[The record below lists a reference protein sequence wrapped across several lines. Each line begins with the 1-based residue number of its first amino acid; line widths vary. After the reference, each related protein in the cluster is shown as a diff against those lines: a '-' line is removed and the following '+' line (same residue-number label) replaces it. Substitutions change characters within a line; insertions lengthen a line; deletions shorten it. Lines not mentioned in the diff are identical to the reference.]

1 MNYTET
7 LDFLFSSLTSFQEKG
22 AQAYKPGLERITE
35 FCKHIGNPQ
44 RNFFTIHVAG
54 TNGKGSVSHI
64 IASVLEQAGYCTGLF
79 TSPHLKDFRERI
91 KVNGEAI
98 PKQKVVNFIN
108 KNYAK
113 MVELDLSF
121 FEVTTALAFEHF
133 THSDV
138 EVAIIETGLG
148 GRLDATNVIIPMVSI
163 ITNIGLEHTSLL
175 GDTIQEI
182 AAEKGGIIK
191 KSIPVIIGES
201 NKEYNGVF
209 EDIATK
215 NRSKIVYAEDMYRCL
230 EHAQS
235 SNGRSMKM
243 QRIEDKMMFDIDVD
257 LAGEYQCKN
266 VTTAIST
273 INFLHNETPLSISRR
288 ALLEG
293 MRNAAKDTSFHGR
306 WEKIGESP
314 LIICDTA
321 HNIDGIASIA
331 EQLKGAEY
339 RELYCIL
346 GFTIDKEV
354 DKILALLPQNA
365 HYIFTQTLSERC
377 MVAEDIAKK
386 AKKLGL
392 IYEVEPDVKKALEM
406 AKERTSDED
415 MIFVGGSTYIV
426 AEVL

>member
-7 LDFLFSSLTSFQEKG
+7 LEFLFSSLTSFQEKG
-22 AQAYKPGLERITE
+22 VQAYKPGLERITE

-44 RNFFTIHVAG
+44 RNFFTIHIAG

-108 KNYAK
+108 KHHDK

-148 GRLDATNVIIPMVSI
+148 GRLDATNIIIPMVSI
-163 ITNIGLEHTSLL
+163 ITNIGLEHTDLL
-175 GDTIQEI
+175 GDTLQQI
-182 AAEKGGIIK
+182 AREKGGIIK

-201 NKEYNGVF
+201 NIEYNDVF
-209 EDIATK
+209 EEIATK
-215 NRSKIVYAEDMYRCL
+215 KKSKILYAENMYKCL
-230 EHAQS
+230 EHRQICDGQS
-235 SNGRSMKM
+235 LTM
-243 QRIEDKMMFDIDVD
+243 QRVADKTVFDIEID

-266 VTTAIST
+266 ATTAIAA
-273 INFLHNETPLSISRR
+273 INFLQNETPLSISRR
-288 ALLEG
+288 AVHTG
-293 MRNAAKDTSFHGR
+293 MRNAAKDTNLHGR
-306 WEKIGESP
+306 WEKISESP
-314 LIICDTA
+314 LIICDTC
-321 HNIDGIASIA
+321 HNFNGIISIA
-331 EQLKGAEY
+331 EQLKATEY
-339 RELYCIL
+339 KELYCIF
-346 GFTIDKEV
+346 GFMNDKDV
-354 DKILALLPQNA
+354 DKILTLLPRDA
-365 HYIFTQTLSERC
+365 HYIFTQTSSERC
-377 MVAEDIAKK
+377 MSAEDIAEK
-386 AKKLGL
+386 AKKIGL
-392 IYEVEPDVKKALEM
+392 DYEIQPNIKMALER
-406 AKERTSDED
+406 AKERATEED
-415 MIFVGGSTYIV
+415 MIFIGGSTYLV